1 MSSSHRT
8 RSRGKA
14 VAAEPPAAPTPAA
27 SDNIPDGRDSDAAA
41 DPWFTP
47 GPKRTAAPPADWSDE
62 ALPPPGADDRP
73 ADWFL
78 PTGRAG
84 LRPDSITDFPA
95 DGLATIGPPAHVEAA
110 SSPPWAADSA
120 SPAAGAPPPWENGP
134 WPGPGETA
142 PRREPGSPISRSGPA
157 ELADDR
163 TIAGLLQRRSVRL
176 AVAGCAAAVV
186 LIVIIV
192 VIVTTSGGGCG
203 TYPAAVRQA
212 YASAMADLRNHASA
226 PVQLAAFQHAASR
239 ANASAAAA
247 GQIAVRTALF
257 TMAGDLDQAYADM
270 TAHRALPP
278 ALLQHLTAD
287 GTALPASC

>member
-1 MSSSHRT
+1 MARDDI
-8 RSRGKA
+8 RNGR
-14 VAAEPPAAPTPAA
+14 E
-27 SDNIPDGRDSDAAA
+27 SDGGA

-47 GPKRTAAPPADWSDE
+47 GPKRTAALAADGIDE
-62 ALPPPGADDRP
+62 ALPPPSDGDRP

-78 PTGRAG
+78 PSGRAG
-84 LRPDSITDFPA
+84 LQPDSITDSLA
-95 DGLATIGPPAHVEAA
+95 DGALTTASPPAQAEAA

-120 SPAAGAPPPWENGP
+120 SLAVHTPPPWENGP

-142 PRREPGSPISRSGPA
+142 PARQPASPLSRSAPA
-157 ELADDR
+157 ELADDS
-163 TIAGLLQRRSVRL
+163 TLAGLLQRRSVRL
-176 AVAGCAAAVV
+176 ALAGCAAVV

-192 VIVTTSGGGCG
+192 VIVTPSGGGCG
-203 TYPAAVRQA
+203 TYPAQVRQA
-212 YASAMADLRNHASA
+212 YARAMTDLRNHASA
-226 PVQLAAFQHAASR
+226 SVQLAAFQQAASQ

-247 GQIAVRTALF
+247 GQIGVRTALF
-257 TMAGDLDQAYADM
+257 TMAGDLDQAHADM

>member
-1 MSSSHRT
+1 VVSDDD
-8 RSRGKA
+8 A
-14 VAAEPPAAPTPAA
+14 V
-27 SDNIPDGRDSDAAA
+27 

-47 GPKRTAAPPADWSDE
+47 GPKRPAAPSADWSDE
-62 ALPPPGADDRP
+62 GLPPPADDDRP

-84 LRPDSITDFPA
+84 LSPDSITDLPE
-95 DGLATIGPPAHVEAA
+95 DGALASPPVHALAA
-110 SSPPWAADSA
+110 SSPPWAADAA
-120 SPAAGAPPPWENGP
+120 SLAANTPPPWENGP

-142 PRREPGSPISRSGPA
+142 PPRQPRAQHSRSAPG
-157 ELADDR
+157 ERADDS
-163 TIAGLLQRRSVRL
+163 TMKGLLHRRSVRL
-176 AVAGCAAAVV
+176 ALAGCAAAVV
-186 LIVIIV
+186 LLVIIV

-212 YASAMADLRNHASA
+212 YASAMTDLRNHAPAS
-226 PVQLAAFQHAASR
+226 VQLAAFQQAASR

-247 GQIAVRTALF
+247 GQIGVRTALF
-257 TMAGDLDQAYADM
+257 TMAGDLDQAHSDM